1 MGLDIT
7 IVAVVEYVVL
17 VILCKYLAA
26 MARAIEEIALLAHYH
41 GRSVALGQLS
51 TLSVA
56 ECSRQ
61 FATSADKEFVGVI
74 VVPTRAYKHIP
85 ISVATVQITPLKN
98 SCA

>member
-1 MGLDIT
+1 MRLDIEVVT
-7 IVAVVEYVVL
+7 VVED
-17 VILCKYLAA
+17 VISIILSEYLAA
-26 MARAIEEIALLAHYH
+26 VAGAIEEVALLADNH
-41 GRSVALGQLS
+41 GRSITFGQLS
-51 TLSVA
+51 SLSVA

-61 FATSADKEFVGVI
+61 FAASADKEFVCVI